1 MLMYLTIIDSKE
13 GQQKFEFIYN
23 RYKKLMFYIANKI
36 LGDTRDSEDTVHDA
50 FLKIIEII
58 DDIKDVESPQT
69 RSLIVMLPAFAA
81 SEPDD
86 VPAAAIGHACA
97 INTNATFAA
106 SDEIPE
112 EIIIEGEPGD
122 FFVVG
127 DLVFEIVTPE
137 EVESV
142 VTAPETRAST
152 SRWSIS
158 LSGTEMSKG
167 IEVTSSYPH
176 AKVWVDNKG
185 SQSIKFTITKGS
197 ETGSVVKG
205 TSVSIAAGTST
216 SVYSTNKWPA
226 DTYYANFTCGKAEM
240 KGSAAC
246 RVASTIPELDI

>member
-1 MLMYLTIIDSKE
+1 M
-13 GQQKFEFIYN
+13 
-23 RYKKLMFYIANKI
+23 KKGRIAI
-36 LGDTRDSEDTVHDA
+36 
-50 FLKIIEII
+50 
-58 DDIKDVESPQT
+58 
-69 RSLIVMLPAFAA
+69 SLICATALTSVAMLPAFAA

-158 LSGTEMSKG
+158 LSGTEMSRGLK
-167 IEVTSSYPH
+167 
-176 AKVWVDNKG
+176 
-185 SQSIKFTITKGS
+185 
-197 ETGSVVKG
+197 
-205 TSVSIAAGTST
+205 
-216 SVYSTNKWPA
+216 
-226 DTYYANFTCGKAEM
+226 
-240 KGSAAC
+240 
-246 RVASTIPELDI
+246 

>member
-69 RSLIVMLPAFAA
+69 RSLIVTITENKAIDLYRKRQRKTVLPFEEEYLGVPNCSDIESVEDNEVVTKAIA
-81 SEPDD
+81 SLSGKYRE
-86 VPAAAIGHACA
+86 VLFLKYSHGYSI
-97 INTNATFAA
+97 
-106 SDEIPE
+106 DEMALILSMSKE
-112 EIIIEGEPGD
+112 NVKKTIQRARRKLEQALKNEGQ
-122 FFVVG
+122 
-127 DLVFEIVTPE
+127 IVTPE

-167 IEVTSSYPH
+167 IEVTSSY
-176 AKVWVDNKG
+176 
-185 SQSIKFTITKGS
+185 
-197 ETGSVVKG
+197 
-205 TSVSIAAGTST
+205 
-216 SVYSTNKWPA
+216 
-226 DTYYANFTCGKAEM
+226 
-240 KGSAAC
+240 
-246 RVASTIPELDI
+246 LDILCYNGLPVCESCERVNRYTVIFLNILTYPL

>member
-1 MLMYLTIIDSKE
+1 M
-13 GQQKFEFIYN
+13 
-23 RYKKLMFYIANKI
+23 KKGRIAI
-36 LGDTRDSEDTVHDA
+36 
-50 FLKIIEII
+50 
-58 DDIKDVESPQT
+58 
-69 RSLIVMLPAFAA
+69 SLICATALTSAAMLPAFAA

-167 IEVTSSYPH
+167 IEVISSITLSDAEILLRIPAYRQGSIHAVFPVVVIVFVSDFPLIHTVTSAFARY
-176 AKVWVDNKG
+176 
-185 SQSIKFTITKGS
+185 
-197 ETGSVVKG
+197 VVPF
-205 TSVSIAAGTST
+205 S
-216 SVYSTNKWPA
+216 
-226 DTYYANFTCGKAEM
+226 
-240 KGSAAC
+240 
-246 RVASTIPELDI
+246 ASTDLLRDAFRPSSSTLQDSTVTH

>member
-69 RSLIVMLPAFAA
+69 RSLIVTITENKAIDLYRKRQRKTVLPFEEEYLGVPNCSDIESVEDNEVVTKAIA
-81 SEPDD
+81 SLS
-86 VPAAAIGHACA
+86 GKYR
-97 INTNATFAA
+97 
-106 SDEIPE
+106 
-112 EIIIEGEPGD
+112 
-122 FFVVG
+122 
-127 DLVFEIVTPE
+127 
-137 EVESV
+137 EVLESV

>member
-1 MLMYLTIIDSKE
+1 M
-13 GQQKFEFIYN
+13 
-23 RYKKLMFYIANKI
+23 KKGRIAI
-36 LGDTRDSEDTVHDA
+36 
-50 FLKIIEII
+50 
-58 DDIKDVESPQT
+58 
-69 RSLIVMLPAFAA
+69 SLICATALTSVAMLPAFAA

-246 RVASTIPELDI
+246 RVASTIPELEI

>member
-1 MLMYLTIIDSKE
+1 M
-13 GQQKFEFIYN
+13 
-23 RYKKLMFYIANKI
+23 KKGRIAI
-36 LGDTRDSEDTVHDA
+36 
-50 FLKIIEII
+50 
-58 DDIKDVESPQT
+58 
-69 RSLIVMLPAFAA
+69 SLICATALTSVAMLPAFAA

-97 INTNATFAA
+97 INTNATFVA

>member
-69 RSLIVMLPAFAA
+69 RSLIVTIT
-81 SEPDD
+81 ENK
-86 VPAAAIGHACA
+86 AI
-97 INTNATFAA
+97 ATFAA